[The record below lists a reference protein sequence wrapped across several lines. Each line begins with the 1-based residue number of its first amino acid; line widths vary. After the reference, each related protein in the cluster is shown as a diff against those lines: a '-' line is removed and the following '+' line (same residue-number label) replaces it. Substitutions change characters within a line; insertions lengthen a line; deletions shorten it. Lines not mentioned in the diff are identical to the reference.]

1 MTLLLKTSIAAV
13 LSATLLTGCVNPDQ
27 NDPNA
32 ATKQGAIGGALLG
45 LTMGALT
52 GDAELAAKG
61 AIAGGVAG
69 GVSGSMVDLDNN
81 RDNQRHSSRDDAIAK
96 IGNSQQ
102 QQGVNAAPTPT
113 QPQAWADLDKFTGN
127 WQVAIWSS
135 TTGETIN
142 AKADAR
148 GSLTKTTA
156 AQVAINN
163 LQVNGSANSLAMTA
177 EFSFTPSTG
186 YILAVKN
193 NVDNTTAQFVGEYQ
207 AANNRYNFYPEST
220 DVSVIKGV
228 DASQVRL
235 ELGFAGNNVWMVDTW
250 AAVDGQDVKVQSY
263 RFTRS

>member
-1 MTLLLKTSIAAV
+1 MTLFLKTSIAAV

-81 RDNQRHSSRDDAIAK
+81 RDNQRHSSRDDAIAQ

-102 QQGVNAAPTPT
+102 QGANAAPSPT
-113 QPQAWADLDKFTGN
+113 QPQTWAELDKFTGK
-127 WQVAIWSS
+127 WQVAIWSN

-142 AKADAR
+142 AKADAA
-148 GSLTKTTA
+148 GSLTKTTT
-156 AQVAINN
+156 AQIAIDN

-177 EFSFTPSTG
+177 EFSFTPESG
-186 YILAVKN
+186 YILSVKN
-193 NVDNTTAQFVGEYQ
+193 NVDNSTAQFVGEYQ
-207 AANNRYNFYPEST
+207 AANIRYNFYPEST

-250 AAVDGQDVKVQSY
+250 AAIDGQDVKVQSY